1 MKRIRNVR
9 FYRYDKWRME
19 MNGGKSCDSPC
30 AISVYLSG
38 SRSPAGINALR
49 EPRFLHP
56 DEKLQKI
63 VFTYSIGILYNRS
76 KEEKQMT
83 HNYDV
88 KLTVVSSQCPKYKAG
103 DVVRF
108 EGAFINK
115 EESAALCMVAL
126 NAVYPFVYAA
136 RRGGDVKDGLIQCP
150 DCSECVTF
158 RVERA

>member
-1 MKRIRNVR
+1 
-9 FYRYDKWRME
+9 ME
-19 MNGGKSCDSPC
+19 MNGGKSCDSSC
-30 AISVYLSG
+30 AISVCFGGY
-38 SRSPAGINALR
+38 AQ
-49 EPRFLHP
+49 FLHP

-76 KEEKQMT
+76 KEEKQMM